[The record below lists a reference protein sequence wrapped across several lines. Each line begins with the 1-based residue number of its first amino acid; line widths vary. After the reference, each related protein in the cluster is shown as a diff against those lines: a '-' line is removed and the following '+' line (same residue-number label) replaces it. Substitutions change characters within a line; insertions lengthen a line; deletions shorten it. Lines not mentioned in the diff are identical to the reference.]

1 MKVVCAQFRHEGK
14 REASLAK
21 AVEWVARAASQEADL
36 IVFPE
41 LAFDFFFP
49 QVHADSRYFD
59 WAESIP
65 GPVTERFQEAAA
77 EHGIVTVINVFE
89 RAAPG
94 RYYDASPV
102 IDADGT
108 LLGASRMLHIAEE
121 PGYNEKYYYWP
132 GDSGWPVYETAAGR
146 IGIAICYDRHYPEH
160 FRALTLGG
168 AELVLIPTATSTSEE
183 AFREVWEVE
192 LQAAAVANQVF
203 VAVANRVG
211 RDGDLNFFGSSFVV
225 DPFGRIIARAGD
237 DAEESLEAEIDFA
250 TIESARRALPFLR
263 DLRLDLYGHSAIR
276 RMATPG
282 QPVPAK
288 AAQKAEPR
296 IARR

>member
-1 MKVVCAQFRHEGK
+1 MKVVCAQFRHEGE
-14 REASLAK
+14 REASIVK
-21 AVEWVARAASQEADL
+21 ALEWVGRAAAAGADL

-59 WAESIP
+59 WAEPIP
-65 GPVTERFQEAAA
+65 GPITERFQAAAA

-132 GDSGWPVYETAAGR
+132 GDTGWPVYDTRAGKV
-146 IGIAICYDRHYPEH
+146 GIAICYDRHYPEH
-160 FRALTLGG
+160 FRALALGG
-168 AELVLIPTATSTSEE
+168 AELAVVPTATSMSEE
-183 AFREVWEVE
+183 AFRSIWETE
-192 LQAAAVANQVF
+192 LQAAAVANQIF

-211 RDGDLNFFGSSFVV
+211 RDGDLHFFGESFVV
-225 DPFGRIIARAGD
+225 DPFGRVIARAGSET
-237 DAEESLEAEIDFA
+237 EELLETELDFGQ
-250 TIESARRALPFLR
+250 IEAARRALPFLR
-263 DLRLDLYGHSAIR
+263 DLRHDLYGPGLPGPAPQRTPLSPTR
-276 RMATPG
+276 R
-282 QPVPAK
+282 PV
-288 AAQKAEPR
+288 
-296 IARR
+296 RR